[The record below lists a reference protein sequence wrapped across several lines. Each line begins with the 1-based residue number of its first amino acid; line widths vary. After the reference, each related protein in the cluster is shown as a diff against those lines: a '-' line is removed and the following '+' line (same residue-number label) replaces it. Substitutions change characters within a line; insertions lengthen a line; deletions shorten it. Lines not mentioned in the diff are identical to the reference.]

1 MQVGLKVWRVE
12 IIKSF
17 RLSALVLGSH
27 FAFAQTFHPTAASP
41 ARARAPSR
49 PTASVCADLVLLS
62 PADAGLG
69 VAPVLCSAMGGPT
82 QLLKNSSSCCRGAL
96 RSPLRPNAARSH
108 FSLLTRL

>member
-27 FAFAQTFHPTAASP
+27 FTFAQTFHPTTASP
-41 ARARAPSR
+41 AGVRAPSR
-49 PTASVCADLVLLS
+49 PVASACADPVLLS
-62 PADAGLG
+62 PTDAGLG
-69 VAPVLCSAMGGPT
+69 AAPVPSGVTSGPT
-82 QLLKNSSSCCRGAL
+82 QLLQNSSSCCFGVL
-96 RSPLRPNAARSH
+96 CSPLCPNAARSH